1 MFLFCLRYRHENIVP
16 LYGYTLE
23 DGDTCLVYQFMQ
35 NGSLEDR
42 LRCTVSPGNL
52 DVTGVFNVPVL
63 WYFKHTMVELRVGNY
78 SFLLLQIIRNLCHNT
93 TVGYL
98 PGCGLFFLAYA
109 MWYELKF

>member
-63 WYFKHTMVELRVGNY
+63 WYFKHTMVELRVGNFFTIANY
-78 SFLLLQIIRNLCHNT
+78 TQLMSQYHCWISAWVWSFFWHMQ
-93 TVGYL
+93 
-98 PGCGLFFLAYA
+98 CGTN
-109 MWYELKF
+109 